1 MVKISTLLYICD
13 NLESY
18 EDKLIDL
25 ESITH
30 YGNAEYQEV
39 WDFLDNLIFEV
50 DQDIVKKIMN
60 QICQL

>member
-13 NLESY
+13 NLEGD
-18 EDKLIDL
+18 ENKLIDL
-25 ESITH
+25 ESVTQKEH
-30 YGNAEYQEV
+30 AEYQEV
-39 WDFLDNLIFEV
+39 WDFLDNLSYEV

>member
-13 NLESY
+13 NLEGG
-18 EDKLIDL
+18 ENKLIDL
-25 ESITH
+25 ESVTQKE
-30 YGNAEYQEV
+30 YAEYQEV
-39 WDFLDNLIFEV
+39 WDFLDNIIYEV

>member
-13 NLESY
+13 NLEND

-25 ESITH
+25 ESIT
-30 YGNAEYQEV
+30 YRGNAEFKEV
-39 WDFLDNLIFEV
+39 WDFLDNLILEV
-50 DQDIVKKIMN
+50 DQDIVKKVLN